1 MPNLTSAAQCVSK
14 LTLPLMSA
22 SFKDLIIFFLTSQY
36 KSFVNAMFPSANWR
50 KDLYPMSF
58 RFTWCR
64 IWDWVLKNEYM
75 RISLVVQC
83 LRLWLI
89 MQGAQILGRGTKIP
103 CAEQGIQ
110 KKIKWMYK
118 WIKESVI
125 QITVYHNFSTN
136 NKKYWIDPL
145 KFT

>member
-1 MPNLTSAAQCVSK
+1 MSNLTSAAQCVPK

-22 SFKDLIIFFLTSQY
+22 SFKDLIICFLTSQY

-58 RFTWCR
+58 WFTWCL
-64 IWDWVLKNEYM
+64 IWEWVLKNEYM
-75 RISLVVQC
+75 RTSLVVQH
-83 LRLWLI
+83 LRLWPL
-89 MQGAQILGRGTKIP
+89 MQGAWILGQGTKIP
-103 CAEQGIQ
+103 CAEQGSQ
-110 KKIKWMYK
+110 KKKRMYK

-136 NKKYWIDPL
+136 NKKYWVDPL